1 MNLVAQA
8 SGFIDWGWIDR
19 NMSEIVNRTWEHL
32 RLTGVSVAIGLLMS
46 IGFATL
52 VLRWRWS
59 YPPITGFAGLLY
71 TIPSLAL
78 FALLVPFT
86 GLTDTTAIIALT
98 SYTLFILIRNV
109 VAGID
114 GVPEAVLEAAD
125 GMGYTRGARFWK
137 MEVPLALPAI
147 IAGVRIATVT
157 TVGLV
162 TITAVIG
169 LGGYGFF
176 ILRGLNTFFW
186 TQLIVGVV
194 LSVVLATVLD
204 LAFVGLEKWLSP
216 WNRRSKA
223 IRAES

>member
-1 MNLVAQA
+1 M
-8 SGFIDWGWIDR
+8 IDWSWVER
-19 NMSEIVNRTWEHL
+19 NMGEIVNRTWEHL
-32 RLTGVSVAIGLLMS
+32 RLTGISVAIGLVIS
-46 IGFATL
+46 IGLA
-52 VLRWRWS
+52 VVALRWRWT

-78 FALLVPFT
+78 FALLVPFS
-86 GLTDTTAIIALT
+86 GLSDATAIIALT
-98 SYTLFILIRNV
+98 SYTLFILVRNV

-125 GMGYTRGARFWK
+125 GMGYTRAARFWK

-186 TQLIVGVV
+186 TQLLVGVF
-194 LSVVLATVLD
+194 LSVVLATILD
-204 LAFVGLEKWLSP
+204 LMFVFLEKRLSP
-216 WNRRSKA
+216 WNHDKKP
-223 IRAES
+223 IRVAG